1 MTHRD
6 VPQALALWN
15 AHRGDVGFP
24 YDELGEKAFRSLF
37 IDNGSR
43 TVNVEDGGIMT
54 GFCSAYSKTEYLN
67 GEDYDNTP
75 LYLTITLA
83 DDDEAG
89 DMLVEDVVSY
99 ARSVGKRSI
108 AATYRNPV
116 MLPWSMSDGSGVYHH
131 NNAPGV
137 PVGSRWQ
144 SLLERHGRLSFRPL
158 VCSFFI
164 RCLFLRTGGNDKKK
178 SFPCFCLTDFVKRPF
193 AANSHWTICRQTSR

>member
-43 TVNVEDGGIMT
+43 TVKVEEGGIMT
-54 GFCSAYSKTEYLN
+54 GFFSAYSKTEYLN

-116 MLPWSMSDGSGVYHH
+116 MLPWSMSDGVSQ
-131 NNAPGV
+131 PGHAAMV
-137 PVGSRWQ
+137 H
-144 SLLERHGRLSFRPL
+144 ERR
-158 VCSFFI
+158 
-164 RCLFLRTGGNDKKK
+164 
-178 SFPCFCLTDFVKRPF
+178 
-193 AANSHWTICRQTSR
+193 

>member
-1 MTHRD
+1 MTLSEMTHRD

-89 DMLVEDVVSY
+89 DMLVEDVVSSPPRI
-99 ARSVGKRSI
+99 ATRSCC
-108 AATYRNPV
+108 
-116 MLPWSMSDGSGVYHH
+116 
-131 NNAPGV
+131 
-137 PVGSRWQ
+137 
-144 SLLERHGRLSFRPL
+144 HGP
-158 VCSFFI
+158 
-164 RCLFLRTGGNDKKK
+164 
-178 SFPCFCLTDFVKRPF
+178 
-193 AANSHWTICRQTSR
+193 